1 MVFGAFFQVEKVRNC
16 EFNSLSYSEFMEY
29 YIIMMIRKYCFI
41 AVLSACISTA
51 LFTQTREEVQKAIPF
66 WDANKA
72 AFTHTHVYQCV
83 GNEDNSL
90 YLFNVVAEEGW
101 HNIIY
106 AFSPDSYFGDK
117 RIYKLW
123 DQSASGGDV
132 RSLVFSPF
140 SKKFYFM
147 AAWGNPASFVQD
159 SEGLWI
165 GTQSKKTS
173 EPIFLNH
180 QKMKSGLGYLLVNK
194 MGVWLLHDNEPNWN
208 VDNRWTSSTLYKIED
223 DKGRFIFQVPEIAK
237 NLLFHSYWTFENPSN
252 VRLPDGNIKNECQIC
267 FRNTDYTLIIRDRD
281 VKSWWVFNCINE
293 SIEKYTSYD
302 LALEEAKKIDK
313 KQENILNLKDQGK
326 SGRIAFDFM
335 AIVGFIL
342 STMFIITLL
351 VHKNRRINKAA
362 RTLKE
367 HNKMIFDIQE
377 KERAKISRDIHD
389 SVVQD
394 IRVLRL
400 ETENLVVDEVSK
412 QRQSKI
418 EDIATDCI
426 VKLRNICYNLT
437 PAELASH
444 NEGDSSKLELISII
458 NSLVQQFSARTHIP
472 CYFKV
477 EEGFEYP
484 VLEKEETQNLFRVVQ
499 ESLTNIEKHSYAT
512 QVSIF
517 IKKSSNILFIYITD
531 DGIGCNPDELKR
543 RLKSKDH
550 LGLKSMK
557 DRMDLIGGSIEFF
570 TAQNEGMEI
579 TIQLPLE
586 NA

>member
-1 MVFGAFFQVEKVRNC
+1 MK
-16 EFNSLSYSEFMEY
+16 
-29 YIIMMIRKYCFI
+29 IRKYCFI
-41 AVLSACISTA
+41 ALLSTFISVAMTG
-51 LFTQTREEVQKAIPF
+51 QTMEEIQNSIPF
-66 WDANKA
+66 WDDNKA
-72 AFTHTHVYQCV
+72 IFEHTHVYHCV

-90 YLFNVVAEEGW
+90 YLLNVTVEEGW

-106 AFSPDSYFGDK
+106 SLAPDTYFKDR
-117 RIYKLW
+117 RIYKIW
-123 DQSASGGDV
+123 DQSSAGGDIK
-132 RSLVFSPF
+132 SLVFSPY
-140 SKKFYFM
+140 SKKFYFT
-147 AAWGNPASFVQD
+147 AAWENEYDLIPKSQ
-159 SEGLWI
+159 GLWV
-165 GTQSKKTS
+165 GTQTKKS
-173 EPIFLNH
+173 WEPIALTH
-180 QKMKSGLGYLLVNK
+180 HTMSSGIGFLLVNK
-194 MGVWLLHDNEPNWN
+194 CGVWLLHDNEPNWDF
-208 VDNRWTSSTLYKIED
+208 DNRWTTSSLYQIED
-223 DKGRFIFQVPEIAK
+223 SQGRFIFDMPK
-237 NLLFHSYWTFENPSN
+237 STRNLYFHSYWTFENPSN
-252 VRLPDGNIKNECQIC
+252 IAIPDGNIRHEYQLNL
-267 FRNTDYTLIIRDRD
+267 RNTDYTLILRDRN
-281 VKSWWVFNCINE
+281 VKAWWVFNCITE
-293 SIEKYTSYD
+293 EIEKFDNYD
-302 LALEEAKKIDK
+302 SALAAAKKIDEKENK
-313 KQENILNLKDQGK
+313 KNNLKTRETP
-326 SGRIAFDFM
+326 GRIVFEVCALIAFV
-335 AIVGFIL
+335 I
-342 STMFIITLL
+342 STFFIITLL
-351 VHKNRRINKAA
+351 LHKNRRMKKTA

-400 ETENLVVDEVSK
+400 ETENLVVDEESK
-412 QRQSKI
+412 QRQTKI

-472 CYFKV
+472 CVFKV
-477 EEGFEYP
+477 DEGFEYP

-512 QVSIF
+512 KVSIF
-517 IKKSSNILFIYITD
+517 IKKERNVLYIYITD

>member
-1 MVFGAFFQVEKVRNC
+1 MK
-16 EFNSLSYSEFMEY
+16 
-29 YIIMMIRKYCFI
+29 IRKFCFV
-41 AVLSACISTA
+41 AVLSACVSGA
-51 LFTQTREEVQKAIPF
+51 LFGQTREEIQRSIPF
-66 WDANKA
+66 WDTNKEVFAN
-72 AFTHTHVYQCV
+72 THVYQCV

-90 YLFNVVAEEGW
+90 YLFNVVVEEGW

-106 AFSPDSYFGDK
+106 AFSQDLYYSDR
-117 RIYKLW
+117 RIYKVW
-123 DQSASGGDV
+123 DQSSAGGDV
-132 RSLVFSPF
+132 RNLVFSPF
-140 SKKFYFM
+140 SKRFYFISCWDNENDLVPKNM
-147 AAWGNPASFVQD
+147 
-159 SEGLWI
+159 GLWCA
-165 GTQSKKTS
+165 TQTKKNW
-173 EPIFLNH
+173 EPVTLTHHPMN
-180 QKMKSGLGYLLVNK
+180 SGIGYLLVNK
-194 MGVWLLHDNEPNWN
+194 CGVWLLHDKEPNWDF
-208 VDNRWTSSTLYKIED
+208 DNGWKNSTLYQIED
-223 DKGRFIFQVPEIAK
+223 SQGRFIFEMPDSTR
-237 NLLFHSYWTFENPSN
+237 NLNFHSYWTFENPSN
-252 VRLPDGNIKNECQIC
+252 TRIPDGNITHEYQLN
-267 FRNTDYTLIIRDRD
+267 FRNTDYTLIIRDRN
-281 VKSWWVFNCINE
+281 VKAWWLFNCITQE
-293 SIEKYTSYD
+293 IEKYESYD
-302 LALEEAKKIDK
+302 LALEAARKIDFKQNKKIS
-313 KQENILNLKDQGK
+313 LKNRETP
-326 SGRIAFDFM
+326 GRIIFEVCAL
-335 AIVGFIL
+335 IGFVL
-342 STMFIITLL
+342 STIFLITLL
-351 VHKNRRINKAA
+351 LHKNRRMKKTA
-362 RTLKE
+362 RTMKE

-400 ETENLVVDEVSK
+400 ETENLVVDEKSK
-412 QRQSKI
+412 QRQTKI
-418 EDIATDCI
+418 EDLATDCI
-426 VKLRNICYNLT
+426 IKLRNICYNLT

-472 CYFKV
+472 CIFKV
-477 EEGFEYP
+477 AEGFEYP

-517 IKKSSNILFIYITD
+517 IKKDGNVLFIYITD

-570 TAQNEGMEI
+570 TGQNEGMEI

>member
-1 MVFGAFFQVEKVRNC
+1 MK
-16 EFNSLSYSEFMEY
+16 
-29 YIIMMIRKYCFI
+29 IRTFCFI
-41 AVLSACISTA
+41 AALLLTSSLTA
-51 LFTQTREEVQKAIPF
+51 EDDSSPYLEQVEEAIPF
-66 WDANKA
+66 WDTNKEV
-72 AFTHTHVYQCV
+72 FTNTHVYQCV

-90 YLFNVVAEEGW
+90 YLLNVVTVKLW

-106 AFSPDSYFGDK
+106 VFSPDSYFGNK

-123 DQSASGGDV
+123 DQSVAGGDV
-132 RSLVFSPF
+132 RSMIFSPF
-140 SKKFYFM
+140 SRKFYFT
-147 AAWGNPASFVQD
+147 AAWWCKEDLTADN
-159 SEGLWI
+159 EGLWI
-165 GTQSKKTS
+165 GTQNNITS
-173 EPIFLNH
+173 EPIILEH
-180 QKMKSGLGYLLVNK
+180 IRMKSGLGYLLVNK

-281 VKSWWVFNCINE
+281 VKSWWVFNCITQE
-293 SIEKYTSYD
+293 IEKYENYD
-302 LALEEAKKIDK
+302 SALEAARLIDLKQNRKI
-313 KQENILNLKDQGK
+313 NLRN
-326 SGRIAFDFM
+326 SETPGRIVFEICAL
-335 AIVGFIL
+335 IGFIL
-342 STMFIITLL
+342 SAVFIITLL
-351 VHKNRRINKAA
+351 LHKNRRINKAA

-367 HNKMIFDIQE
+367 YNKMIFDIQE

-400 ETENLVVDEVSK
+400 ETENLVVDEASK

-444 NEGDSSKLELISII
+444 NDGDSSKLELISII
-458 NSLVQQFSARTHIP
+458 NSLVQQFSSRTHIP
-472 CYFKV
+472 CIFKV
-477 EEGFEYP
+477 DEGFEYP

-517 IKKSSNILFIYITD
+517 IKKSGNILFIYITD

>member
-1 MVFGAFFQVEKVRNC
+1 MK
-16 EFNSLSYSEFMEY
+16 
-29 YIIMMIRKYCFI
+29 IRKFCFI
-41 AVLSACISTA
+41 AVLSACISAA
-51 LFTQTREEVQKAIPF
+51 LSGQTQEEVEKAIPF
-66 WDANKA
+66 WDTNKEV
-72 AFTHTHVYQCV
+72 FSQSHVYHCV

-90 YLFNVVAEEGW
+90 YLLNVAVEEGW

-106 AFSPDSYFGDK
+106 AFAPDTYFQDR
-117 RIYKLW
+117 RIYKVW
-123 DQSASGGDV
+123 DQASSCGDV

-140 SKKFYFM
+140 SKKFYFTS
-147 AAWGNPASFVQD
+147 AWSNEADLVPKNM
-159 SEGLWI
+159 GLWI
-165 GTQSKKTS
+165 ATQTKISW
-173 EPIFLNH
+173 EPVILTHYPIN
-180 QKMKSGLGYLLVNK
+180 SGLGYLLVNK
-194 MGVWLLHDNEPNWN
+194 CGVWLLQDKEPNWEYEN
-208 VDNRWTSSTLYKIED
+208 GWRNSNLYQIED
-223 DKGRFIFQVPEIAK
+223 AQGRFIFEIPSSVK
-237 NLLFHSYWTFENPSN
+237 NLNFHSYWTFENPSN
-252 VRLPDGNIKNECQIC
+252 TRLPDGHIRHEYQVN
-267 FRNTDYTLIIRDRD
+267 FRNTDYTLLLRDRN
-281 VKSWWVFNCINE
+281 VKAWWLFNCITQE
-293 SIEKYTSYD
+293 IEKYESYD
-302 LALEEAKKIDK
+302 LALEAARKIDFKQNKKISFK
-313 KQENILNLKDQGK
+313 NSETP
-326 SGRIAFDFM
+326 GRIVFEICAL
-335 AIVGFIL
+335 IGFIL
-342 STMFIITLL
+342 SAVFIITLL
-351 VHKNRRINKAA
+351 LHKNRRINKAA

-400 ETENLVVDEVSK
+400 ETENLVVDEASK

-444 NEGDSSKLELISII
+444 NDGDSSKLELISII
-458 NSLVQQFSARTHIP
+458 NSLVQQFSSRTHIP
-472 CYFKV
+472 CIFKV
-477 EEGFEYP
+477 DEGFEYP
-484 VLEKEETQNLFRVVQ
+484 VLEKDETQNLFRVVQ

-517 IKKSSNILFIYITD
+517 IKKSGNILFIYITD

>member
-281 VKSWWVFNCINE
+281 VKSWWVFNCITQE
-293 SIEKYTSYD
+293 IEKYENYD
-302 LALEEAKKIDK
+302 SALEAARLIDLKQNRKI
-313 KQENILNLKDQGK
+313 NLRNRETP
-326 SGRIAFDFM
+326 GRIVFEICAL
-335 AIVGFIL
+335 IGFIL
-342 STMFIITLL
+342 SAVFIITLL
-351 VHKNRRINKAA
+351 LHKNRRINKAA

-367 HNKMIFDIQE
+367 YNKMIFDIQE

-400 ETENLVVDEVSK
+400 ETENLVVDEASK

-458 NSLVQQFSARTHIP
+458 NSLVQQFSSRTHIP
-472 CYFKV
+472 CIFKV
-477 EEGFEYP
+477 DEGFEYP

-517 IKKSSNILFIYITD
+517 IKKSGNILFIYITD

-543 RLKSKDH
+543 RLKSKEH

>member
-293 SIEKYTSYD
+293 SIEKYASYD

-517 IKKSSNILFIYITD
+517 IKKSGNILFIYITD

>member
-1 MVFGAFFQVEKVRNC
+1 MT
-16 EFNSLSYSEFMEY
+16 
-29 YIIMMIRKYCFI
+29 IRKYCFS

-51 LFTQTREEVQKAIPF
+51 LFAQTMEEVQNSIPF
-66 WDANKA
+66 WDANKKV
-72 AFTHTHVYQCV
+72 FSDTHVYQCV

-90 YLFNVVAEEGW
+90 YLINVAVDKGW

-106 AFSPDSYFGDK
+106 AFAQDVYFSDR
-117 RIYKLW
+117 RIYKVW
-123 DQSASGGDV
+123 DQSSSGGDV
-132 RSLVFSPF
+132 RSLIFSPF
-140 SKKFYFM
+140 SKKFYFTS
-147 AAWGNPASFVQD
+147 AWDNKADLVPKSM
-159 SEGLWI
+159 GLWSA
-165 GTQSKKTS
+165 TQTRNSR
-173 EPIFLNH
+173 EPVTLTHHEMN
-180 QKMKSGLGYLLVNK
+180 SGLGFLLVNK
-194 MGVWLLHDNEPNWN
+194 CGVWLLYDKEPNWKF
-208 VDNRWTSSTLYKIED
+208 DNKWTNSTLYQIED
-223 DKGRFIFQVPEIAK
+223 NQGKFIFTTPDSTK
-237 NLLFHSYWTFENPSN
+237 NLNFHSYWTFENPSN
-252 VRLPDGNIKNECQIC
+252 VRLPDGNIKHEYQIN

-293 SIEKYTSYD
+293 SIEKYDSYD

-313 KQENILNLKDQGK
+313 KQENILNLKNQRN

-351 VHKNRRINKAA
+351 LHKNRRMRKTA

-400 ETENLVVDEVSK
+400 ETENLIVDEASK
-412 QRQSKI
+412 QRQTKI
-418 EDIATDCI
+418 EDLATDCI

-444 NEGDSSKLELISII
+444 SDGDSSKLELISII
-458 NSLVQQFSARTHIP
+458 NSLVQQFSSRTHIP
-472 CYFKV
+472 CYLKV
-477 EEGFEYP
+477 DEGFEYP

-517 IKKSSNILFIYITD
+517 IKKDGSTLLIYITD
-531 DGIGCNPDELKR
+531 DGIGCNPDELNR
-543 RLKSKDH
+543 RLKSKDR

-570 TAQNEGMEI
+570 TAQNDGMEI
-579 TIQLPLE
+579 TIKLPLE

>member
-1 MVFGAFFQVEKVRNC
+1 MK
-16 EFNSLSYSEFMEY
+16 
-29 YIIMMIRKYCFI
+29 IRTFCFI
-41 AVLSACISTA
+41 AVFLLTNTLAVADDASTY
-51 LFTQTREEVQKAIPF
+51 LEQVEEAIPF
-66 WDANKA
+66 WDTNKEV
-72 AFTHTHVYQCV
+72 FSKTHVYQCV

-106 AFSPDSYFGDK
+106 VFSPDSYFGNK
-117 RIYKLW
+117 RIYKIW
-123 DQSASGGDV
+123 DQSVAGNDV
-132 RSLVFSPF
+132 RSVVFSPF
-140 SKKFYFM
+140 SKKFYFT
-147 AAWGNPASFVQD
+147 AAWSCKEDLTADN
-159 SEGLWI
+159 EGLWI
-165 GTQSKKTS
+165 GTQTNKNS
-173 EPIFLNH
+173 EPISLEH
-180 QKMKSGLGYLLVNK
+180 KRMESGFGYLLVNK
-194 MGVWLLHDNEPNWN
+194 TGVWLLHDNEPNWH

-223 DKGRFIFQVPEIAK
+223 DKGRFIFQVPEVAK
-237 NLLFHSYWTFENPSN
+237 NLFFHSYWTFEATSV

-267 FRNTDYTLIIRDRD
+267 FRNTDYSLIIRDRD

-293 SIEKYTSYD
+293 SIEKYDSYD

-313 KQENILNLKDQGK
+313 KQENILNLKNQGN

-335 AIVGFIL
+335 AIVCFIL

-377 KERAKISRDIHD
+377 QERAKISRDIHD

-400 ETENLVVDEVSK
+400 ETENLVVDEASK
-412 QRQSKI
+412 QRQSRI

-484 VLEKEETQNLFRVVQ
+484 VLEKDETQNLFRVVQ

-512 QVSIF
+512 KVSIF
-517 IKKSSNILFIYITD
+517 IKKERNVLYIYITD
-531 DGIGCNPDELKR
+531 DGIGCNPDELKC